1 MLVMKL
7 YWQSEFLQKGSSI
20 GIHSSHRVVADF
32 RAVIYSFADNLIYD
46 IYIKCLQT
54 AFWSLLLYTERHFLL
69 LPILFLMKICL
80 VFFLLIYFSPYVQ
93 KCVHVN
99 RVGGSCVRIPKINIR
114 YFSSDSIFS
123 HIILRQNLIWSGTH
137 LLGTACQPVT
147 DLPFCLLSLGITTT
161 YIIAALFFM

>member
-80 VFFLLIYFSPYVQ
+80 VYFFCLFILAHMYRRAYMLIGWEAHVWEFQRSTLGIFHQIVSFHILFWSRVSLGLELIYWV
-93 KCVHVN
+93 
-99 RVGGSCVRIPKINIR
+99 
-114 YFSSDSIFS
+114 
-123 HIILRQNLIWSGTH
+123 
-137 LLGTACQPVT
+137 LLANQWQICLSAFLALGLQPHT
-147 DLPFCLLSLGITTT
+147 L
-161 YIIAALFFM
+161 